1 MVLKTYGSVWV
12 IGKAYGERGVSQET
26 EWVVACRW
34 CNTILVATTWQI
46 RKRKVRCSCLK
57 GTYSSWRNMEQ
68 RCTNAKHK
76 EYGRYGGRGIVI
88 CDQWLDDFQQFVDD
102 MGKRPEGKSIDRRD
116 PNGNYTPEN
125 CYWATPWEQAQN
137 RCNSVRNYKSPAVAS
152 VHPQVVENIREGELT
167 VHP

>member
-1 MVLKTYGSVWV
+1 MK
-12 IGKAYGERGVSQET
+12 
-26 EWVVACRW
+26 
-34 CNTILVATTWQI
+34 
-46 RKRKVRCSCLK
+46 
-57 GTYSSWRNMEQ
+57 Q
-68 RCTNAKHK
+68 RCRNAKHK

-152 VHPQVVENIREGELT
+152 VHPQVVENIRQEGLT
-167 VHP
+167 LHP